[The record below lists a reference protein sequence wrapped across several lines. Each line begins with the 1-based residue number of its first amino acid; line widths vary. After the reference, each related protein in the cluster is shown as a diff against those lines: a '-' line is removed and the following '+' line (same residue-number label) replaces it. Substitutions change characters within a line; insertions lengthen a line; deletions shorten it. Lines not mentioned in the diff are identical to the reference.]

1 MGMLK
6 KWWEKRKK
14 TILTFGILGLIL
26 AVCWCCYYVGYQHVK
41 GKNSLVTRINLLFGS
56 DGEEIVVSDKERKE
70 NMITFLIAGQDQFQE
85 LDAFMIGVFDKKNLS
100 LHFLSVP
107 KNTLV
112 DNNDNQKQLCKVYA
126 KEGMTGVRKELKRL
140 TGLPI
145 DRYVLIRYE
154 GFMELVDEMGG
165 VTINVAQKM
174 EYRDESQDLTID
186 LKQGEQVLNGKEAL
200 HYLRYCGYGDG
211 ELGRVRAQRE
221 FIKVFAKQAVETIS
235 RPKELAQLAAETV
248 ETDCSAKELIWLAKL
263 GLQIDLQQDMSLE
276 VIPGLNA
283 DFLESTYY
291 IVNES
296 AALGM
301 INAKLNPYQKSIA
314 TLDLSEIGQNLFE
327 GWQWNSDIS
336 SGFSSELETEG
347 LDNPTR
353 FCEYYYEYRNDAVE
367 DSLFADAMDTP
378 DQTRRT
384 ETTGGDRSLGPVVTA
399 TPSPA
404 ESSSLLPSIQPVI
417 PKTEEH
423 DIVFDPNS
431 NQNPADGGSDSDQK
445 EYWTPQPETNATP
458 SAEPAE
464 TPEPPPMVELTPD
477 TEPESGSADE

>member
-26 AVCWCCYYVGYQHVK
+26 AVCWCCYYVAYQHVK
-41 GKNSLVTRINLLFGS
+41 GENSLATRINLLFGS
-56 DGEEIVVSDKERKE
+56 AGDEIVIQDKDRKE
-70 NMITFLIAGQDQFQE
+70 NMVTFLIAGQDQFQE
-85 LDAFMIGVFDKKNLS
+85 LDALMIGVLDKKNLS
-100 LHFLSVP
+100 LHCLSVP
-107 KNTLV
+107 KNTLI
-112 DNNDNQKQLCKVYA
+112 DNDDNQKQLCKVYG

-154 GFMELVDEMGG
+154 GLMELVDEMGG
-165 VTINVAQKM
+165 VTVNVPQKM
-174 EYRDESQDLTID
+174 EYRDASQDLTID
-186 LKQGEQVLNGKEAL
+186 FNQGEQTLNGKEAL
-200 HYLRYCGYGDG
+200 DYLRYCGYEDG
-211 ELGRVRAQRE
+211 ELGRIRAQRE
-221 FIKVFAKQAVETIS
+221 FVKVFAKQTVETIK

-248 ETDCSAKELIWLAKL
+248 ETDLSAKELVWLAKL
-263 GLQIDLQQDMSLE
+263 GLQMDFQQDMSLE

-301 INAKLNPYQKSIA
+301 MNAKLNPYQKSIDS
-314 TLDLSEIGQNLFE
+314 LDLSEIGQNLFE
-327 GWQWNSDIS
+327 GWQWNSGIS
-336 SGFSSELETEG
+336 SDLSSELETEG

-353 FCEYYYEYRNDAVE
+353 FCEYYYEYKNDTVE
-367 DSLFADAMDTP
+367 DSLFSDAMDTP
-378 DQTRRT
+378 DKTKRT
-384 ETTGGDRSLGPVVTA
+384 ETVGGDRTLGPVVTA
-399 TPSPA
+399 TPPPT
-404 ESSSLLPSIQPVI
+404 ESSSLLPSIQPVV

-423 DIVFDPNS
+423 YIVLDPN
-431 NQNPADGGSDSDQK
+431 QDPADWGIDPDQV
-445 EYWTPQPETNATP
+445 EYWTPQPETNTDP
-458 SAEPAE
+458 SAEPTE

-477 TEPESGSADE
+477 TEPESGSAEE